1 MLRPWGMWVRRFV
14 IGAALMAT
22 LVMDDSGA
30 LAQEPCAGDCD
41 GNGTAAINELVL
53 IVNIALGSQPA
64 SACPFGLCEGAP
76 TDISCLIG
84 AVNHTLDGCPAVAT
98 SAGIVFNGEA
108 NRLAAYQP
116 GPQFEKQVV
125 VPSDNDAP
133 GVGRDMNGQICFT
146 RGPQGQIRFI
156 AGEDTDQGAS
166 HATAGWGLFELSG
179 SQVGEFDWE
188 QLGKLLPTY
197 QPPTDIAENYGC
209 GFLSDGRLLT
219 TDVGNQAGGPA
230 NGQLI
235 IWFPPFENGFPPS
248 RPIPYCKLDIAIATA
263 QQIAIDAQD
272 RVYVSSARP
281 GAGAGVYRYTG
292 PFPTSNTPEGGCDGT
307 DSTGAPMATGIEKE
321 LVIPVD
327 NDAGLITPSGVVIQ
341 PDGGFYVG
349 SVLNGVIAEY
359 DADFQ
364 FVRKVLDPPVLGLP
378 IPTGHPLGIGL
389 ASDGTLYFADIG
401 LVGGSCGICPGDG
414 TGTVRR
420 IRFIDGEPQPPEIM
434 ATGLNFPDGIGILE
448 ATPGTTR

>member
-1 MLRPWGMWVRRFV
+1 LVV
-14 IGAALMAT
+14 ATALTALLAAHDTA
-22 LVMDDSGA
+22 A
-30 LAQEPCAGDCD
+30 RAQQSCAGDCNGD
-41 GNGTAAINELVL
+41 GRVAINELVL
-53 IVNIALGSQPA
+53 GVNIALGSQPE
-64 SACPFGLCEGAP
+64 SACPIGLCVEGP
-76 TDISCLIG
+76 IG
-84 AVNHTLDGCPAVAT
+84 IPCVIFAVNNALYGCPPLPT

-125 VPSDNDAP
+125 VPSDRDAP

-146 RGPQGQIRFI
+146 RGPQGEIRFI

-166 HATAGWGLFELSG
+166 HATAGWGLFDLTG
-179 SQVGEFDWE
+179 SSVGEFGFE
-188 QLGKLLPTY
+188 QLGKLVPTY
-197 QPPTDIAENYGC
+197 QMGDAAENYGC

-230 NGQLI
+230 TGQLI

-248 RPIPYCKLDIAIATA
+248 QPVPYCKLDIAIATA

-281 GAGAGVYRYTG
+281 GAGAGVYRYSG
-292 PFPTSNTPEGGCDGT
+292 PFPTSNTPADGCDGT

-321 LVIPVD
+321 LVIAVD
-327 NDAGLITPSGVVIQ
+327 MNGILLTPSGVVIK

-349 SVLNGVIAEY
+349 SVVNGVIAEY
-359 DADFQ
+359 DAGFTY
-364 FVRKVLDPPVLGLP
+364 VRKVLDPPVLGLP

-389 ASDGTLYFADIG
+389 ASDGTIYFADIG

-420 IRFIDGEPQPPEIM
+420 IRFVDGQPQAPEIM
-434 ATGLNFPDGIGILE
+434 GRGLDFPDGIGILE
-448 ATPGTTR
+448 LTSGTVAR